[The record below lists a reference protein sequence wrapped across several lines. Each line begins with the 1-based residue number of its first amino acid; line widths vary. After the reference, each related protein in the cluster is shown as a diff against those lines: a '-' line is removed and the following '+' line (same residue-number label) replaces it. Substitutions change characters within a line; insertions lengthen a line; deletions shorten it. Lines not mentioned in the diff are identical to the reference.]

1 MEGVLRRQA
10 KDQVWLIVALFL
22 ASWHLQR
29 LSPPAFPGAFPAH
42 KQALG
47 AFPGSSSLL
56 AQAQWLRACDFQRLS
71 RADLRCY
78 MFSRVFPAQ
87 FPLLSP
93 SGKLA

>member
-47 AFPGSSSLL
+47 AFPRKFQL
-56 AQAQWLRACDFQRLS
+56 ASASAVAPGMRLP
-71 RADLRCY
+71 AT
-78 MFSRVFPAQ
+78 FP
-87 FPLLSP
+87 
-93 SGKLA
+93 G